1 MEQKPFPNSDD
12 NTDRETGSI
21 TQAAASAQTLR
32 EMGLA
37 RIRGTQAAP
46 TTLPRSPSPWWAARR
61 KKVALLSFL
70 LHLLQHW
77 AASHGEILGR
87 SVLPAPSGYLGG
99 CFLSLGRGTATQT
112 PVKLSPEPQG
122 PEREHI

>member
-37 RIRGTQAAP
+37 RSRGTQAAP
-46 TTLPRSPSPWWAARR
+46 TTLPRSPSPWWAAGR
-61 KKVALLSFL
+61 KKMALLSFL
-70 LHLLQHW
+70 LRLLQRW
-77 AASHGEILGR
+77 GSLSWGDFGKERAASALG
-87 SVLPAPSGYLGG
+87 LPRRML
-99 CFLSLGRGTATQT
+99 
-112 PVKLSPEPQG
+112 PEPG
-122 PEREHI
+122 EGNCNPDTCKTLPRATGA